1 MTKTSAL
8 KVGSKL
14 EWGDY
19 DGDGLNVIV
28 TVRGI
33 TRGRIIVEWKDKR
46 SQLHIDAWSRIFL
59 NRALNIRVLS
69 V

>member
-14 EWGDY
+14 EWNDY
-19 DGDGLNVIV
+19 DDDEPRVIV
-28 TVRGI
+28 TVRSI